1 MKFQAVAN
9 AYKKT
14 EMFGASENKD
24 SRAILILVMEE
35 LIKSMRLFHTNI
47 SIKEGDVGLRSKNF
61 SRALSVIYMLQSSL
75 DLEKGDQIAR
85 DLFRMYEYARVNLI
99 TDLRNGVV
107 KKSGTALSSI
117 EEILSAWRALPNE
130 G

>member
-24 SRAILILVMEE
+24 SQAILILVMEE
-35 LIKSMRLFHTNI
+35 LIKSMRLFHDNI
-47 SIKEGDVGLRSKNF
+47 SIKDGDVGVKSKSF

-75 DLEKGDQIAR
+75 DLEKGDQIAQ
-85 DLFRMYEYARVNLI
+85 DLFRMYEYARINLI
-99 TDLRNGVV
+99 ADLRNGVI
-107 KKSGTALSSI
+107 KKSSDALKSI
-117 EEILSAWRALPNE
+117 EEILNAWRSLPSE